1 MSSVAGSQ
9 ASHRPFPL
17 FCLSL
22 QDLAARG
29 VSLVYSRGGSGLQQ
43 QLLGQLLGLLQGST
57 ATAGGPGTTAAGAAG
72 VKLTGDTK
80 IFEEGQLG
88 NTPGVEAFGGGGVT
102 SYTGLYMH
110 VCTVCL

>member
-1 MSSVAGSQ
+1 MLLCVYLVC
-9 ASHRPFPL
+9 R
-17 FCLSL
+17 L

-88 NTPGVEAFGGGGVT
+88 NTPGMCVGRESACVHM
-102 SYTGLYMH
+102 LVAH
-110 VCTVCL
+110 